1 MFDELYETDDEAKAR
16 SAFILDDYFFKEP
29 GHESGLGLIYK
40 CRYFKEG
47 CLANLRLMKDG
58 VLFRILGDLNHN
70 YQNHT
75 KEKPSIHLPG
85 NENDERE
92 GDMITYLY
100 KNISYDLF

>member
-92 GDMITYLY
+92 GYM
-100 KNISYDLF
+100 

>member
-1 MFDELYETDDEAKAR
+1 
-16 SAFILDDYFFKEP
+16 
-29 GHESGLGLIYK
+29 
-40 CRYFKEG
+40 
-47 CLANLRLMKDG
+47 MKDG